1 MQQIYKRTPMLKCD
15 FNEVALLK
23 LFFSIFSMNYVFTK
37 RIRSRLE
44 FIYLIYLEIK
54 GEVTR
59 TYTKID
65 TEPSFKSFDF

>member
-1 MQQIYKRTPMLKCD
+1 MLKCD

-23 LFFSIFSMNYVFTK
+23 LFFSIFSMSYVFTK
-37 RIRSRLE
+37 SIRSRLE
-44 FIYLIYLEIK
+44 FIYLMYLEIK

>member
-1 MQQIYKRTPMLKCD
+1 MLKCD

-23 LFFSIFSMNYVFTK
+23 LFFSIFSMSYVFTK

-44 FIYLIYLEIK
+44 FIYLMYLEIK
-54 GEVTR
+54 REVTR

>member
-1 MQQIYKRTPMLKCD
+1 MLKCD

-23 LFFSIFSMNYVFTK
+23 LFFSIFSMSYVFTK

-44 FIYLIYLEIK
+44 FIYLMYLEIK

>member
-1 MQQIYKRTPMLKCD
+1 MLKCD